1 MTRTPAGHDGDRP
14 LDGTP
19 YTEGEL
25 DRALVDALR
34 SDRASIAIRSIGIAV
49 AYVLLALA
57 IHRHQMPAP
66 LVALPW
72 LVEFVAIQ
80 WLGLALA
87 SGPVDCP
94 GFVASSRR
102 PVLVLLWTLAV
113 ILPIGTWLAWDSEAE
128 RPNLMLLPVRAVE
141 TARVV
146 VDSGLH
152 WAVLAVL
159 LALAV
164 TSIREISQWR
174 SAGRAGAFVWTA
186 TFPLAFRFVGGLL
199 LLFVVP
205 FAVPVVSV
213 LFGIVGAGEVLERVL
228 AQPAWLTFAALL
240 AIDLFA
246 LVASTRMHRD
256 LAARRTGRNDSP
268 RTPASSAHR

>member
-1 MTRTPAGHDGDRP
+1 MTRPSAGHDDDRP

-34 SDRASIAIRSIGIAV
+34 SDRASIAIRGIGLAV
-49 AYVLLALA
+49 AYALLALA

-87 SGPVDCP
+87 SAAVDCP
-94 GFVASSRR
+94 KFVASSRR
-102 PVLVLLWTLAV
+102 PVLVVLWTLAV
-113 ILPIGTWLAWDSEAE
+113 VVPMGIWLAWDAATE
-128 RPNLMLLPVRAVE
+128 RPNLMLLPVRAFE

-159 LALAV
+159 LALVV

-174 SAGRAGAFVWTA
+174 RVGRPGAFVWTA
-186 TFPLAFRFVGGLL
+186 TFPLAFRFVAGLL

-205 FAVPVVSV
+205 FALPVVSL
-213 LFGIVGAGEVLERVL
+213 LFGVIGAGEVLQRVL
-228 AQPAWLTFAALL
+228 DHPAWLVFVALL

-246 LVASTRMHRD
+246 LVASMRMHRD
-256 LAARRTGRNDSP
+256 LTAKRT
-268 RTPASSAHR
+268 